1 MKSLFAKLVLI
12 LIVLAVTNCYGKAR
26 GAEWKQFAE
35 ATTGIFQYEAA
46 SISTTPQGF
55 VRVWINNVTKQETG
69 LLEFNCKG
77 RSYHVLDII
86 QYDEA
91 KRIKSR
97 ETYYDNPT
105 PNWFNISPK
114 SVMEPL
120 YEIVCR

>member
-12 LIVLAVTNCYGKAR
+12 LIVLAVTNYHAKAKA
-26 GAEWKQFAE
+26 AEWKQFAE
-35 ATTGIFQYEAA
+35 ATTGIFYYEAA

-55 VRVWINNVTKQETG
+55 VRVWINNVTKKETG
-69 LLEFNCKG
+69 LLEFNCKE
-77 RSYHVLDII
+77 RRYHVLEVI

-91 KRIKSR
+91 NRIKSR
-97 ETYYDNPT
+97 QTYYDNPT
-105 PNWFNISPK
+105 PNWFDISPK